1 MLNLILATAEELCQ
15 QLGQRLRARRM
26 QRLLT
31 QDELAARAG
40 IAVGTV
46 RKLESSGQSSM
57 DSVMRV
63 VLVLGLADELQG
75 LFVPQVLSIA
85 QMESAESA
93 QLVHGAQRQRAPR
106 RQRA

>member
-1 MLNLILATAEELCQ
+1 MLNLSLATAEELCR
-15 QLGQRLRARRM
+15 QLGQRLRAQRM

-31 QDELAARAG
+31 QDELAARAV

-63 VLVLGLADELQG
+63 VLVLGLADELQS
-75 LFVPQVLSIA
+75 LFAPQVLSIA
-85 QMESAESA
+85 QMEFA
-93 QLVHGAQRQRAPR
+93 QRAQATQRQRAPR

>member
-1 MLNLILATAEELCQ
+1 MLNLSLATAEELCLA
-15 QLGQRLRARRM
+15 LGQRLRARRM

-63 VLVLGLADELQG
+63 VLVLGLADELQS

-93 QLVHGAQRQRAPR
+93 QLVQGAQRQRAPR